1 MKKSLLPETWPNN
14 IKCKYFMKNTT
25 SKFPS
30 VSEPTDIPLLAL
42 LTATNDNSKLTY
54 QYNNK
59 KKVYNLT
66 AIKLG
71 NCLEKVTSTDCWP
84 TLGQRLADCW
94 PRGFF
99 WELFFTFTLNY
110 GHDYDCLTCSH
121 ARESLRYLN
130 MYKINNNISINSKK
144 VKCMHNLPT
153 FPLDITSN
161 NINNLQAQIHMQ
173 CLSFWLT
180 QPLSAMIITV

>member
-42 LTATNDNSKLTY
+42 LTATNDDSKLTY

-59 KKVYNLT
+59 KKKVYTLT

-71 NCLEKVTSTDCWP
+71 NCLEEVTSTDCWP
-84 TLGQRLADCW
+84 TVGQRLANCW
-94 PRGFF
+94 PTVGQEVFS
-99 WELFFTFTLNY
+99 
-110 GHDYDCLTCSH
+110 GSCS
-121 ARESLRYLN
+121 SL
-130 MYKINNNISINSKK
+130 
-144 VKCMHNLPT
+144 LPQT
-153 FPLDITSN
+153 VS
-161 NINNLQAQIHMQ
+161 
-173 CLSFWLT
+173 
-180 QPLSAMIITV
+180 MIMTA